1 MNILTRSRNSAYRK
15 IICILCFLLHTF
27 LIDAQTNI
35 SGIVKDGKTSA
46 GLAGAYIMAMSEDS
60 SLAYSIS
67 DSEGRF
73 SLKLSTTENVST
85 IRVSL
90 LGYAPVQIPYK
101 VGAGDFEILLSEKS
115 LNLRSVTVK
124 SSVIESKGDTLKY
137 SAQSFADGTERVM
150 SDLLEKLPGIS
161 VDKSGGI
168 KYNGR
173 YINKFYIEGMD
184 LMGNRYGLATK
195 KLSSEH
201 IASVEIYKNHQPIR
215 ALKDVEYTGRS
226 AVNIILKQDSKDAWL
241 FTGDASL
248 GVSKTKIPF
257 DIKLL
262 FSRFAS
268 KSQSLFLMGSNTQGE
283 DIFTDL
289 KVHSYDSDS
298 KIITFSQDAL
308 NQDFITELHPRKT
321 RLPLPQSF
329 WYDNLSS
336 LASINHLKKHGE
348 NILSRYSL
356 QLAQERY
363 NERHDQKE
371 EVFLP
376 DGNSLLIEDYRKNL
390 QDSYYLYTSA
400 ALENNSDRLYI
411 QDKLGFEGQFIVS
424 HINSSNYSEEYK
436 LPSLKLINDLKITSR
451 TSSDQA
457 LSIESKT
464 NYTQNQHEANFL
476 INQEEVNQGYTNRSL
491 ISDNSVRFATK
502 ILGQNITFRAAADLE
517 LHKIGTK
524 LENLSNEMQL
534 WSFKPNVSFVGQS
547 PLWGGILRY
556 SLPINLDLIGSGS
569 DGKYKKFR
577 TNAVFNYHHK
587 IGNAWEV
594 DADASYRLSNSGALS
609 LYDALIME
617 NYRLLSK
624 KDSLATQSLMSS
636 NLRLRY
642 SDHISMLYAT
652 LSASYSINGSD
663 RVISYDYQPDYTIQT
678 YLPVPITSD
687 TWSLTTRVS
696 KHLDVNR
703 LSFEVL
709 LGHSQSTMSEYLQ
722 ASYIK
727 YRQINSF
734 LSGTLR
740 AKPVNWFSANMQ
752 MRYDINTTYLSKS
765 TSVNTFQIEGDVN
778 FFMGEWTIST
788 DIFYMKDFTGAIST
802 FNKPMLSSEI
812 SRRIGKL
819 NIFASARNLLNVITY
834 EREYLSAYRTF
845 SSISY
850 LQPVQI
856 VIGVRAGR

>member
-1 MNILTRSRNSAYRK
+1 MNILTRNRNSAFR
-15 IICILCFLLHTF
+15 
-27 LIDAQTNI
+27 IDAQTNI
-35 SGIVKDGKTSA
+35 SGIVKDGKTSE
-46 GLAGAYIMAMSEDS
+46 GLAGAYIMAMSEDT

-67 DSEGRF
+67 DSEGCF
-73 SLKLSTTENVST
+73 SMKLSSTESVST

-101 VGAGDFEILLSEKS
+101 AGDGDIEILLSEQS
-115 LNLRSVTVK
+115 LNLRSATVK

-168 KYNGR
+168 RYNGR

-195 KLSSEH
+195 KLSSKH

-215 ALKDVEYTGRS
+215 ALKDVEYTGKS

-248 GVSKTKIPF
+248 GVSKTNIPF
-257 DIKLL
+257 DINLL

-268 KSQSLFLMGSNTQGE
+268 KSQSMFLIGSNTQGD

-289 KVHSYDSDS
+289 KVHNYDSDS

-308 NQDFITELHPRKT
+308 NQDFITQLRPRKT

-336 LASINHLKKHGE
+336 LASINHLQKH
-348 NILSRYSL
+348 SDKFFSKYSL

-363 NERHDQKE
+363 NERQDQKE

-376 DGNSLLIEDYRKNL
+376 DGNSLLITDYRKHV
-390 QDSYYLYTSA
+390 QDSYYLYAST

-424 HINSSNYSEEYK
+424 RLNSSNYSEDYK
-436 LPSLKLINDLKITSR
+436 LPSLKLINDLKLTSR
-451 TSSDQA
+451 TASNQA

-464 NYTQNQHEANFL
+464 NYTQNQHEATFL
-476 INQEEVNQGYTNRSL
+476 VNEKAANQGYTNRSL

-547 PLWGGILRY
+547 PLWGGVLRY
-556 SLPINLDLIGSGS
+556 SLPITLDLIGSDNGEN
-569 DGKYKKFR
+569 YKKFR

-617 NYRLLSK
+617 NYRLLSR
-624 KDSLATQSLMSS
+624 KDSLATQSLMSA

-642 SDHISMLYAT
+642 SDNISMLYAT
-652 LSASYSINGSD
+652 MSASYSISGSD
-663 RVISYDYQPDYTIQT
+663 RVVSYDYQPDYTIQT

-687 TWSLTTRVS
+687 TWSVTTRVS

-703 LSFEVL
+703 LSFEAL

-727 YRQINSF
+727 YRQINTF
-734 LSGTLR
+734 MSGALR
-740 AKPVNWFSANMQ
+740 TKPIDWFSANIQ
-752 MRYDINTTYLSKS
+752 MRYDINSTHLSEKM
-765 TSVNTFQIEGDVN
+765 SVNTFQIEGDVN
-778 FFMGEWTIST
+778 FFIGEWTVST
-788 DIFYMKDFTGAIST
+788 DIFYMKDFTGATST
-802 FNKPMLSSEI
+802 FNKPMLSTEI
-812 SRRIGKL
+812 SRRVRKFD
-819 NIFASARNLLNVITY
+819 IFASVRNILNVRTY
-834 EREYLSAYRTF
+834 EREYLSAYRTS

-850 LQPVQI
+850 LRPVQI